1 MIYPDISKWNIIIS
15 EYSDISSINYNCI
28 KELETDSLISE
39 KTIKYFNLSEN
50 LINVKDYNDIKSYEN
65 NNSNDKSKNEFDD
78 YYDNFYT

>member
-65 NNSNDKSKNEFDD
+65 NNSNDNSKNEFDD